1 MAVHRDEYPVAWQ
14 LPEEDEQYPGPGAW
28 RGDAPD
34 DSKEPLAASGRL
46 FLVANR
52 QDGFTE
58 LDWRAAAD
66 HLAPVHQKDR
76 SSEVDLG
83 PTSVLD
89 LR

>member
-52 QDGFTE
+52 QNRAVKQDCSFRLSGKLPE
-58 LDWRAAAD
+58 LWG
-66 HLAPVHQKDR
+66 K
-76 SSEVDLG
+76 
-83 PTSVLD
+83 VLV
-89 LR
+89 